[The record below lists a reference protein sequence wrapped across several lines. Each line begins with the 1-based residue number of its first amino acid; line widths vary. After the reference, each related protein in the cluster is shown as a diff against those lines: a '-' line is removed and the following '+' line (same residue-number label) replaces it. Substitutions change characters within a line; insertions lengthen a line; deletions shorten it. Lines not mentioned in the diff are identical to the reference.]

1 MNKKTE
7 GLRNQITQHHMQYNN
22 VVVITNNEIKNLY
35 FLFSLRLKQSKAK
48 QSEIG
53 RRHVASMPI
62 RYSNNK
68 MRDLT
73 NTYVY

>member
-35 FLFSLRLKQSKAK
+35 FLFSLRLKQSKVK
-48 QSEIG
+48 LGEG
-53 RRHVASMPI
+53 
-62 RYSNNK
+62 
-68 MRDLT
+68 T
-73 NTYVY
+73 